1 MRICLI
7 FFSFLLFALSLGRAE
22 AHRPYFKES
31 AEIILANGESMQM
44 RFAYGDGL
52 FGPDPIRAVLVDK
65 DGIIVAVGGLTRSL
79 FLDCFRLVAD
89 NGCVAFDPEHR
100 VAYVPDPVSFGHH
113 GKVTDDDRPPWYPE
127 EYPGN
132 PEIVSGFV
140 LKPIGW
146 WGTLLFE
153 ISNIIRHP
161 IGVLIL
167 FGLLV
172 AIWLNVLRLF
182 RRAANKTTEDTTSAD
197 LQSLGMIGLFVF
209 LLATLFLFV
218 ALGPSSTQSAMISL
232 ALLLPIMLI
241 FHFGLRSVMQKR
253 RGNRTP

>member
-1 MRICLI
+1 MRISLI
-7 FFSFLLFALSLGRAE
+7 FFSFLLFALSPGRAE

-52 FGPDPIRAVLVDK
+52 FGPDPIRPVLVDK
-65 DGIIVAVGGLTRSL
+65 DGIIVAVGGLKRSL
-79 FLDCFRLVAD
+79 FLDCFWLVAE

-113 GKVTDDDRPPWYPE
+113 GKVTDQDRPPWYPE
-127 EYPGN
+127 EYPGS

-140 LKPIGW
+140 LKPVGW
-146 WGTLLFE
+146 SRTFLFE
-153 ISNIIRHP
+153 ISNTIRHP

-172 AIWLNVLRLF
+172 ANWLSVLWLF
-182 RRAANKTTEDTTSAD
+182 RRAENKPAEDTTSAD
-197 LQSLGMIGLFVF
+197 LQSLGIIGLIVF
-209 LLATLFLFV
+209 LFATLFLFV
-218 ALGPSSTQSAMISL
+218 AIGPFSTQSAMTSL
-232 ALLLPIMLI
+232 ALLLPIILI
-241 FHFGLRSVMQKR
+241 LHIGLRSVMQKR
-253 RGNRTP
+253 RGA